1 MKGNCLLSRRKTPC
15 GSRSSSSIVTL
26 AGSGFLG
33 WSATGSPPRIT
44 GRFFLSNSLID
55 NCGSEQARQ
64 QHRHAGA
71 IVAILVAKR
80 RDEVAFLQR
89 NADKDIDRSGGSE
102 QQVPERHDGRS
113 PECDQKAEID
123 RMPDDAIETGRLE
136 ADAGDGAADRVE
148 HYLLHAE

>member
-1 MKGNCLLSRRKTPC
+1 MDLNYGPDEERFRAKVKSFLETNLPKGW
-15 GSRSSSSIVTL
+15 GSSDF
-26 AGSGFLG
+26 GSMG
-33 WSATGSPPRIT
+33 
-44 GRFFLSNSLID
+44 
-55 NCGSEQARQ
+55 
-64 QHRHAGA
+64 
-71 IVAILVAKR
+71 
-80 RDEVAFLQR
+80 RDEVAFLQC

-123 RMPDDAIETGRLE
+123 RMPDHAIETGRLE